1 MNWLKQNWL
10 LITILLIALFFRLY
24 RIEATMTFLEDEG
37 RDLLIAKRMIDTS
50 RPVLLGPQ
58 TSTGNMYL
66 GPLYYYLITPALI
79 LFGMNPVG
87 PAVLIALSGVV
98 TVYLL
103 YYLGRKW
110 FSNQA
115 GYLAAI
121 LFAVLPFSVAV
132 TRASWNPNLVPL
144 IATLMLV
151 VYDKLVY
158 GRATY
163 RVWFTYGLL
172 VGVMVQL
179 HYMALVY
186 CGVLSLSIAWHLR
199 HKFAKL
205 ARGLVPAL
213 IGLVMM
219 LLPFIIFEIRN
230 DWVNTHA
237 LTRFL
242 LAKEEHN
249 IRYDPPAWL
258 WWDKVSQTSYRLLG
272 NSLIGSQMGAQSSAP
287 YVVSGLIILAFMT
300 ALYTWSNKTKVYLSL
315 AMIFLGSMAILGIY
329 QESIHMH
336 YLEFGL
342 PLIILI
348 VAGIFQPKSPK
359 WLKWAMYF
367 LLFIIFIFG
376 TLRTLNYITSGATHQ
391 AEKARLVASYIV
403 SRAGNDPYNVV
414 STQGMY
420 TTPFQYYL
428 AISENPPVNI
438 LTKRIFDI
446 CAGAPCPLDDETTT
460 LLFLTGPGHP
470 AITAYLG
477 HPELNSFSGKRK
489 IVSNEHV
496 SLGIWVAEIVLE

>member
-1 MNWLKQNWL
+1 
-10 LITILLIALFFRLY
+10 
-24 RIEATMTFLEDEG
+24 
-37 RDLLIAKRMIDTS
+37 
-50 RPVLLGPQ
+50 
-58 TSTGNMYL
+58 
-66 GPLYYYLITPALI
+66 
-79 LFGMNPVG
+79 
-87 PAVLIALSGVV
+87 
-98 TVYLL
+98 
-103 YYLGRKW
+103 
-110 FSNQA
+110 
-115 GYLAAI
+115 
-121 LFAVLPFSVAV
+121 
-132 TRASWNPNLVPL
+132 
-144 IATLMLV
+144 
-151 VYDKLVY
+151 
-158 GRATY
+158 
-163 RVWFTYGLL
+163 
-172 VGVMVQL
+172 
-179 HYMALVY
+179 
-186 CGVLSLSIAWHLR
+186 
-199 HKFAKL
+199 
-205 ARGLVPAL
+205 
-213 IGLVMM
+213 
-219 LLPFIIFEIRN
+219 LPFIIFEIRN